1 MANMNIRVHF
11 ATGARL
17 ESHCHDNARHFS
29 LVVTRETRHG
39 GDVEFSIFDMPED
52 VVAQIIDAFGMP
64 RRFDYHNSAA
74 VYPAEMQALK
84 DRVAELERE
93 LADAMVRGERE
104 AV

>member
-17 ESHCHDNARHFS
+17 ESHCHDNGRHFS
-29 LVVTRETRHG
+29 LIVTRAYKHG

-52 VVAQIIDAFGMP
+52 VVAKIIDAFGMP
-64 RRFDYHNSAA
+64 RRFDYHNTAA

-84 DRVAELERE
+84 DRVAELERQ
-93 LADAMVRGERE
+93 LADASARRERE